1 LLETYGPGKPE
12 EADGK
17 TMDEDI
23 MVVTNDIFEEEQEN
37 VVGEEEKEDV
47 DGEEEQEDDDD
58 EEEQEDDDDEEQQED
73 DGAEVKDAAMVMQAF
88 GITSLVGHGKF
99 QCFFL

>member
-58 EEEQEDDDDEEQQED
+58 EKQQED
-73 DGAEVKDAAMVMQAF
+73 DGAEVKDAAMVMQAV

>member
-58 EEEQEDDDDEEQQED
+58 EKQQED

-88 GITSLVGHGKF
+88 GITSLVGNGKF